1 MSQRIAL
8 FLSIGLTAFILVVVG
23 AAIGIGRPVQAAA
36 VSPTLDP
43 QLLAQLQAREAA
55 YQTMIADANA
65 QLQAATPAEAPTDL
79 PTVTPTPES
88 KYPISPELAVHIALK
103 SAPNAYLLKPP
114 ELVLFR
120 NTVAYEVTLST
131 GKVYVDANNGAIL
144 WNGAVRI
151 TAGGGSGFFGGD
163 DERDDD

>member
-8 FLSIGLTAFILVVVG
+8 FLSIGLTAFVLVVVG
-23 AAIGIGRPVQAAA
+23 AAISIGRQVQAAA
-36 VSPTLDP
+36 VIPTLDP
-43 QLLAQLQAREAA
+43 QLLAQLQSREAA
-55 YQTMIADANA
+55 YQAMIADANT
-65 QLQAATPAEAPTDL
+65 QLQAAAPTGVPTDL
-79 PTVTPTPES
+79 PTVTPTPEP
-88 KYPISPELAVHIALK
+88 KYPISPDLAAYLALS
-103 SAPNAYLLKPP
+103 SAPGAYLVKAP

-131 GKVYVDANNGAIL
+131 GRVYVDANNGAIL

-151 TAGGGSGFFGGD
+151 TTGGGSGSSGGD